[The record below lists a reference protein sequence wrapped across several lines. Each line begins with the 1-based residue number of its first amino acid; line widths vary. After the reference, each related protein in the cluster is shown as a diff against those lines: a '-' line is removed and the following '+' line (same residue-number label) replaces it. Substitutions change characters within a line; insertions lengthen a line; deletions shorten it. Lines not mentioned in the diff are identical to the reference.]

1 MSITIHVG
9 APKLYYF
16 MPFIA
21 YYNIVNG
28 YFKLYV
34 NICEKLGTST
44 RWRLPAVRDFLPVF
58 LCSSL
63 IN

>member
-1 MSITIHVG
+1 M
-9 APKLYYF
+9 LCYF

-34 NICEKLGTST
+34 NICEKLGKC
-44 RWRLPAVRDFLPVF
+44 RCAQRLWDRENFKKK
-58 LCSSL
+58 
-63 IN
+63 